1 MEAMHLCTILGR
13 SDCDSPYDPSYD
25 SSDPPHRPHRMEAMH
40 SGTMSRS
47 KQQADSKA
55 GLVRSGLGTLDTG
68 NQLSRGVGVE
78 LPKGPTRYEQLE
90 YWKAQ
95 LKPSEFS

>member
-1 MEAMHLCTILGR
+1 MEAL
-13 SDCDSPYDPSYD
+13 
-25 SSDPPHRPHRMEAMH
+25 H

-55 GLVRSGLGTLDTG
+55 TLLRTGRPLDTA

-95 LKPSEFS
+95 LQPSQFS